1 MWRIV
6 VDMNRTKH
14 VTLGHVSV
22 LQALMTDPNA
32 VDLTDWADLDVL
44 FDLEA
49 WRLID
54 SGGTVLDDDGAVAAA
69 LAGVEIGVGWSFAAA
84 AAAASNLDRI
94 VEQRAAAA
102 TTGPALYL
110 IECPSGC
117 KPVMFV
123 GSEEGA
129 IAEMTS
135 HLAEHDGHDQ
145 LPTARRTGLAF
156 PTIRLRGW

>member
-14 VTLGHVSV
+14 VNLGHVSV
-22 LQALMTDPNA
+22 LQALMTDPDA

-44 FDLEA
+44 ADLEA

-54 SGGTVLDDDGAVAAA
+54 SGGTVLDDDGTVAAA

-84 AAAASNLDRI
+84 DTAASNLDRI
-94 VEQRAAAA
+94 VEQRAA
-102 TTGPALYL
+102 TGPALYL
-110 IECPSGC
+110 IECPAC